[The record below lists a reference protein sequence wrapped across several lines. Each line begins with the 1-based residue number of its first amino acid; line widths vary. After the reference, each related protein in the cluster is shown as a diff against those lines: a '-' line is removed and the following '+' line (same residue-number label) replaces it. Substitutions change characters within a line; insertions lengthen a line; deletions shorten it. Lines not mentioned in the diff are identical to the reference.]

1 MARDYSDFDARPEP
15 VLAPEVDGAA
25 AAMMASEAIVIGIQT
40 ALDRFMKE
48 TLPHLSRSQQEI
60 LAQRLP
66 SDLFTSDGEQVYDAN
81 FSVADEL
88 SLQIQAVQALRQHVF
103 PGGRLKHGASI
114 REAKEVVTTCNQMIK
129 TLMDS
134 HERIMNMERM
144 RAIEAATVDVLG
156 EMNEKAKEMF
166 LQRLELK
173 LAEIS

>member
-1 MARDYSDFDARPEP
+1 MARDYSDFDATPEP
-15 VLAPEVDGAA
+15 LMPSAA
-25 AAMMASEAIVIGIQT
+25 LEGGNATMAAEAVMIGIQT

-66 SDLFTSDGEQVYDAN
+66 GDLFLLDGEQTYDAN

-103 PGGRLKHGASI
+103 PGGRLKQDASI
-114 REAKEVVTTCNQMIK
+114 REAKEVITTCNQMIK

-144 RAIEAATVDVLG
+144 RAIESATVDVLS
-156 EMNEKAKEMF
+156 EMSEKDKEMF
-166 LQRLELK
+166 LERLELK
-173 LAEIS
+173 LAEIG